1 MVKFELGGEEEKR
14 DRREWRGGEV
24 DGTIAMDSSV
34 SSSVSWRVQRPTVP
48 AFTQLTISSKCL
60 HAYSRVC
67 LMEHSYLVPVHC
79 HMGIIFHYQ
88 PWGLELFWL
97 TLGFGAL
104 LADLRLL
111 LMKKF
116 SLASTVLFYGGKH
129 YNQGIATHFFPV
141 HLGWIYSRS
150 ALEQLKLLSSVKRS

>member
-14 DRREWRGGEV
+14 DRREGRGGEV
-24 DGTIAMDSSV
+24 DGTTAMDSSV
-34 SSSVSWRVQRPTVP
+34 SSSVSRRVQRPTVP

-79 HMGIIFHYQ
+79 HMGIVFHYQ

-97 TLGFGAL
+97 TWGSSLWRTLAL
-104 LADLRLL
+104 LLPSCSMGKTLQSRNCHTF
-111 LMKKF
+111 F
-116 SLASTVLFYGGKH
+116 SQYILVGYI
-129 YNQGIATHFFPV
+129 QGL
-141 HLGWIYSRS
+141 HLNN
-150 ALEQLKLLSSVKRS
+150 

>member
-14 DRREWRGGEV
+14 DRREGRGGEV
-24 DGTIAMDSSV
+24 DGTTAMDSSV
-34 SSSVSWRVQRPTVP
+34 SSSVSRRVQRPTVP
-48 AFTQLTISSKCL
+48 AFTQLTISSKGL

-79 HMGIIFHYQ
+79 HMGIVFHYQ

-97 TLGFGAL
+97 TWGSSLWRTLAL
-104 LADLRLL
+104 LLPSRSMGGNITIKELPHIF
-111 LMKKF
+111 F
-116 SLASTVLFYGGKH
+116 S
-129 YNQGIATHFFPV
+129 V